1 MNDQTA
7 VSFLIPHKMTGVH
20 RQPASIPA
28 LLVTHSD
35 FLLGNYLLNP
45 YSVFLKKGNQSLMSS
60 EKAGR
65 QISKAN
71 N

>member
-7 VSFLIPHKMTGVH
+7 VSFLIPYKMAGVH
-20 RQPASIPA
+20 TQPASIPA
-28 LLVTHSD
+28 LLMTHSD
-35 FLLGNYLLNP
+35 FLLGNYFLNP
-45 YSVFLKKGNQSLMSS
+45 YSVFLKKATKVLMSS

-71 N
+71 K